1 MTILSTTRR
10 VLFELQPVQ
19 EEVFYHQ
26 ARFKV
31 VVAGRRWGKTRL
43 ALYLLIRYSLQFA
56 RSRNWYVAPTRPWA
70 TCSGRCWVPS

>member
-1 MTILSTTRR
+1 MATVSTTRR

-19 EEVFYHQ
+19 EEVFYHS

-43 ALYLLIRYSLQFA
+43 ALYLLIRYSLEHP
-56 RSRNWYVAPTRPWA
+56 RSRNRTSRRRVHGPKM
-70 TCSGRCWVPS
+70 